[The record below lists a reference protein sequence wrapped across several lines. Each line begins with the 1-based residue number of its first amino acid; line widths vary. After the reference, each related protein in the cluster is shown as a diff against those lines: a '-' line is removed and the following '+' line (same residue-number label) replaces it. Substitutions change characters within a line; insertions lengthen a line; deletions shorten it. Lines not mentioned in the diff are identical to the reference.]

1 MKIVAFDLWGDY
13 GHFKIPYTTTSP
25 LTFPIPSKTAL
36 YGIIGAF
43 LGYKKDEYL
52 KNFQNKSWKFA
63 IALNHPIKK
72 THIAE
77 NLIDSKKATM
87 FARMSKDKAC
97 RTQIK
102 IEFLKD
108 PSFRIYAASNQIEE
122 LMRLENLLKE
132 HESTYSISLGISECL
147 ANFNYVGSFEAENIQ
162 TSDFIEISSILPLS
176 LILGISSI
184 DFSKA
189 ERKYIKVH
197 TPLEMAPDRELLA
210 SEDFIVES
218 EGKTI
223 FAKPTEI
230 TQLKENEKFIALF

>member
-43 LGYKKDEYL
+43 LGYNKNDYL

-63 IALNHPIKK
+63 VALNNPIKK

-77 NLIDSKKATM
+77 NLIDSGEVKM
-87 FARMSKDKAC
+87 FARMPKGKAC

-108 PSFRIYAASNQIEE
+108 PSFRIYAASNQTEE
-122 LMRLENLLKE
+122 LVRLENLLE
-132 HESTYSISLGISECL
+132 NHESTYSISLGISECI
-147 ANFNYVGSFEAENIQ
+147 ANFEYIGSFEASNRQPTNI
-162 TSDFIEISSILPLS
+162 IEVSSILPLS
-176 LILGISSI
+176 AISGLSEI
-184 DFSKA
+184 DFSKE

-210 SEDFIVES
+210 SEDFIVEAS
-218 EGKTI
+218 GKTI
-223 FAKPTEI
+223 LAKPNQATRIEEI
-230 TQLKENEKFIALF
+230 NKFIVLF